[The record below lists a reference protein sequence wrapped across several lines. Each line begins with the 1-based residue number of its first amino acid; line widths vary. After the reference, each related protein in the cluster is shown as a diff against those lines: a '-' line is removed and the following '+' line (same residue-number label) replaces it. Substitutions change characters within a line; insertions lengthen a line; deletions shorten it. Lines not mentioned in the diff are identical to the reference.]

1 MTHVHELFKLMCMT
15 KRLQVLFNEAEY
27 AALQAAATSRGM
39 TMAEWVR
46 QALAAARRE
55 ASTADV
61 ERKLAAIRAAVRHAG
76 PTGPIERIIGETERG
91 YTTGSGAGNDPAASA
106 GGY

>member
-1 MTHVHELFKLMCMT
+1 MT
-15 KRLQVLFNEAEY
+15 KRLQVLFEDAEY

-46 QALAAARRE
+46 QALTAVRRE

-61 ERKLAAIRAAVRHAG
+61 DRKLAAIRAAVRHAA
-76 PTGPIERIIGETERG
+76 PTGPIDRLVSETERG
-91 YTTGSGAGNDPAASA
+91 YAAMPGGD

>member
-1 MTHVHELFKLMCMT
+1 MT
-15 KRLQVLFNEAEY
+15 KRLQVLFEDAEY

-46 QALAAARRE
+46 QALTTARRE

-61 ERKLAAIRAAVRHAG
+61 DRKLAAIRAAVRHAA
-76 PTGPIERIIGETERG
+76 PTGPIERLVGETERG
-91 YTTGSGAGNDPAASA
+91 YAAMPGGD

>member
-1 MTHVHELFKLMCMT
+1 MT
-15 KRLQVLFNEAEY
+15 KRLQVLFDETEY

-61 ERKLAAIRAAVRHAG
+61 DRKLAAIRAAVRHAG
-76 PTGPIERIIGETERG
+76 PTGPIERVIGETERS
-91 YTTGSGAGNDPAASA
+91 YATGPGPGNDTAASS

>member
-1 MTHVHELFKLMCMT
+1 MT
-15 KRLQVLFNEAEY
+15 KRLQVLFDEAEY
-27 AALQAAATSRGM
+27 AALQASATSRGM

-46 QALAAARRE
+46 QALAAARRD

-61 ERKLAAIRAAVRHAG
+61 DRKLAAIRAAVRHAG
-76 PTGPIERIIGETERG
+76 PTGPIERLIGETERG
-91 YTTGSGAGNDPAASA
+91 YATGPGPGSGNDPAASA

>member
-1 MTHVHELFKLMCMT
+1 MT
-15 KRLQVLFNEAEY
+15 KRLQVLFDDGEY
-27 AALQAAATSRGM
+27 AALQAAAASRGM
-39 TMAEWVR
+39 TVAEWVR

-61 ERKLAAIRAAVRHAG
+61 DRKLAAIRSAVRHAA
-76 PTGPIERIIGETERG
+76 PTGPIERLTGETERG
-91 YTTGSGAGNDPAASA
+91 YTAAPGND

>member
-1 MTHVHELFKLMCMT
+1 MT
-15 KRLQVLFNEAEY
+15 KRLQVLFEESEY
-27 AALQAAATSRGM
+27 AALQAAASSRGM
-39 TMAEWVR
+39 TVAEWVR

-61 ERKLAAIRAAVRHAG
+61 DRKLAAIRAAVRHTA
-76 PTGPIERIIGETERG
+76 PTGPIERLAAETERG
-91 YTTGSGAGNDPAASA
+91 YTTAPGGD

>member
-1 MTHVHELFKLMCMT
+1 MT
-15 KRLQVLFNEAEY
+15 KRLQVLFDEAEY

-61 ERKLAAIRAAVRHAG
+61 DRKLAAIRAAVRHAG
-76 PTGPIERIIGETERG
+76 PTGPIERVIGETERS
-91 YTTGSGAGNDPAASA
+91 YATGPGPGNDTAASA

>member
-1 MTHVHELFKLMCMT
+1 MT
-15 KRLQVLFNEAEY
+15 KRLQVLFEDAEY

-46 QALAAARRE
+46 QALTAARRE

-61 ERKLAAIRAAVRHAG
+61 DRKLAAIRAAVRHAA
-76 PTGPIERIIGETERG
+76 PTGPIDRLVSETERG
-91 YTTGSGAGNDPAASA
+91 YAAMPGGD

>member
-1 MTHVHELFKLMCMT
+1 MT
-15 KRLQVLFNEAEY
+15 KRLQVLFDDAEY

-46 QALAAARRE
+46 QALTAARRE

-61 ERKLAAIRAAVRHAG
+61 DRKLAAIRAAVRYAA
-76 PTGPIERIIGETERG
+76 PTGPIDRLVSETERG
-91 YTTGSGAGNDPAASA
+91 YAAMPGGD